1 MKYMWLLCLFVAL
14 PTVYGQF
21 GFGKSYLGNS
31 RVCHQWN
38 CINTKLGL
46 EDSIPPKDQSVA
58 VLRQLLPQGPWQD
71 VVENVVEHCY
81 VNRSRRFTNTCPGQA
96 LMHCLV
102 DQMIDFC
109 PVTSL
114 RKDDSCS
121 IVTSINGMRYMFSQS
136 RYADLEKNLPRE
148 HRPTWFLKNYF
159 DKNCCDLPVIFNTT
173 VLEECGFS
181 SMINYIDHGLK
192 HPIPSE
198 ASTVSPT
205 TTPVP
210 TTTTDSGDGLK
221 IVDLNT
227 IQEKST
233 NVIIDPMEC
242 CDMEDFIKSS
252 WKSECDFHLQ
262 WGGKERLTISQP
274 PATEP
279 PTTTT
284 ERTEAIQDI
293 MLVPQSCEKETCVFR
308 NLGIIKGTEIDKTAY
323 IDMLANFTGSHQA
336 WIRATEKVVSR
347 CLNSVNLERRSD
359 CLINDVLACTLDVL
373 TEYCPYKRKSGI
385 CKHGKHDVP
394 CQISS
399 SKSRPKNRREICLL
413 PELVHHDH
421 LYECGLD
428 ALYKVERVAVPVRHK
443 KHVFPS
449 LWHNCKQLETQ
460 TSCIMD
466 KMGILNRYKFM
477 DYFKMKD
484 KIRQFTEDKPE
495 WSAMMDIYTS
505 AYINLPMYSDHCNS
519 ERKLLNVIDTML
531 MTCPVSK
538 RKNTPQCNSLFM
550 EMVKATPADNQTV
563 TKEKADQIMK
573 HYHHVFMPTR
583 PRPSRFDVA
592 IRKKHTKH
600 VTPAFQF
607 GILNSK
613 NAPPVR
619 VAYVKP
625 PSYKVRPPLILQPV
639 YLRPT
644 HFIRGRV
651 SDGAFRSNLFWHH
664 NQLMKPQESIE
675 KSSSTTSSPEVSTSA
690 TLELST
696 MPPQFNGPF
705 FELPT
710 KYINNNDMDMDL
722 GRPE

>member
-1 MKYMWLLCLFVAL
+1 MKYMWLLWLFVVL
-14 PTVYGQF
+14 PTVFGQF

-31 RVCHQWN
+31 RLCRQWN

-46 EDSIPPKDQSVA
+46 EDSLPPKEQSVA

-71 VVENVVEHCY
+71 MVESIVEQCY
-81 VNRSRRFTNTCPGQA
+81 VNRTRRFTNTCPGQA

-109 PVTSL
+109 PINSL
-114 RKDDSCS
+114 RNDDSCS
-121 IVTSINGMRYMFSQS
+121 VVTSISGMKYMFSQS
-136 RYADLEKNLPRE
+136 RYMDLEKNLPRE
-148 HRPTWFLKNYF
+148 RRPTWFLKNYF
-159 DKNCCDLPVIFNTT
+159 DKSCCDLPVIFNTT

-181 SMINYIDHGLK
+181 SVINYIDHGVK
-192 HPIPSE
+192 HPYSTTE
-198 ASTVSPT
+198 ATMMPGVTS
-205 TTPVP
+205 PVP
-210 TTTTDSGDGLK
+210 ITSIDTSNGLK

-227 IQEKST
+227 IQDNSRSG
-233 NVIIDPMEC
+233 IMDPMEC

-262 WGGKERLTISQP
+262 WTGKERLSISQP

-284 ERTEAIQDI
+284 EKTDALHDI
-293 MLVPQSCEKETCVFR
+293 MLVPQS
-308 NLGIIKGTEIDKTAY
+308 
-323 IDMLANFTGSHQA
+323 H
-336 WIRATEKVVSR
+336 
-347 CLNSVNLERRSD
+347 
-359 CLINDVLACTLDVL
+359 
-373 TEYCPYKRKSGI
+373 CPYKRKSGI
-385 CKHGKHDVP
+385 CKHGKHEVP

-421 LYECGLD
+421 LHECGLD
-428 ALYKVERVAVPVRHK
+428 ALYQVERVPVPVRHK
-443 KHVFPS
+443 KHAFPRF
-449 LWHNCKQLETQ
+449 WNNCKQLETQ
-460 TSCIMD
+460 TTCIMD

-484 KIRQFTEDKPE
+484 RIRQFTEDKPV

-505 AYINLPMYSDHCNS
+505 AYINLPMYGDHCTS

-538 RKNTPQCNSLFM
+538 RKNTPQCITLFID
-550 EMVKATPADNQTV
+550 MVKSTPQDNQNV
-563 TKEKADQIMK
+563 TKEKAAEIMK

-583 PRPSRFDVA
+583 PLPSRADVV

-600 VTPAFQF
+600 VTPAYQF

-613 NAPPVR
+613 NAPPVK
-619 VAYVKP
+619 VAHVKP
-625 PSYKVRPPLILQPV
+625 PSHRVRPPLILRPV
-639 YLRPT
+639 YLRPPS
-644 HFIRGRV
+644 FIRGRV
-651 SDGAFRSNLFWHH
+651 SDGVFRSNVFWHQ
-664 NQLMKPQESIE
+664 NPLLIPQVRPM
-675 KSSSTTSSPEVSTSA
+675 STSTISPEVSTAA
-690 TLELST
+690 TLELTT
-696 MPPQFNGPF
+696 MSPYPTP
-705 FELPT
+705 ELPT
-710 KYINNNDMDMDL
+710 RYISDNNLDRDLDL